1 MDTNSH
7 NDDRTYNHPNSD
19 VWHVVLVAFAQ
30 RKETIH
36 PVDIAAAAGVT
47 IHEVQ
52 RTLATMSN
60 QGLVEWSTDDNGA
73 VVPGEVATEFLTD

>member
-1 MDTNSH
+1 MDTNIY
-7 NDDRTYNHPNSD
+7 NDDRTYSHPHSD

-36 PVDIAAAAGVT
+36 PKDIAAASGVT
-47 IHEVQ
+47 IHQVR

-60 QGLVEWSTDDNGA
+60 QGLVEWPADDGA
-73 VVPGEVATEFLTD
+73 VAPGEVATEFLTD